1 MGVIFDTSVLIAI
14 ERSSVNIER
23 LVEGREDE
31 PFGISTITVSELLH
45 GVHRADSENRRL
57 KREAYVEKI
66 IETFPIYSFDLSAAR
81 IYARIWA
88 NLAKKGIS
96 IGAHDL
102 IIASTAISL
111 GFSVATSDMRDY
123 GKIKGLKVEQPQ
135 F

>member
-14 ERSSVNIER
+14 ERSSMNIER

-66 IETFPIYSFDLSAAR
+66 IETFPIYSLDLSAAR

-88 NLAKKGIS
+88 NLAKRGS
-96 IGAHDL
+96 
-102 IIASTAISL
+102 ASEPTTLLLPQLPFLLAFQL
-111 GFSVATSDMRDY
+111 QPLTSEITER
-123 GKIKGLKVEQPQ
+123 
-135 F
+135 